1 MPTHNRNMI
10 MTTPPAY
17 YNRPDTEDYEMGNAS
32 ILVNDDNDD
41 MDVDDCEM
49 ADASSE
55 IEKNH
60 GMDVDDCEMTG
71 EDHDWRETMV
81 PRFSIGTTH
90 STRRQERR
98 SSRRSF
104 WRSRSRGYR
113 LEMVGSSAHHDA
125 IMTPI
130 PQKRTYEQS
139 FTLVPT
145 FTMDAEDASPTS
157 PSKRNRLNIVSASI
171 DRRIGNIEDLCKSMG
186 ALELE

>member
-1 MPTHNRNMI
+1 
-10 MTTPPAY
+10 
-17 YNRPDTEDYEMGNAS
+17 
-32 ILVNDDNDD
+32 
-41 MDVDDCEM
+41 
-49 ADASSE
+49 
-55 IEKNH
+55 
-60 GMDVDDCEMTG
+60 
-71 EDHDWRETMV
+71 
-81 PRFSIGTTH
+81 
-90 STRRQERR
+90 
-98 SSRRSF
+98 
-104 WRSRSRGYR
+104 
-113 LEMVGSSAHHDA
+113 MVGSSARHDA

>member
-1 MPTHNRNMI
+1 MI
-10 MTTPPAY
+10 TPPAY
-17 YNRPDTEDYEMGNAS
+17 YNHPNTEDYEMGNAS
-32 ILVNDDNDD
+32 ILVNDNNDD

-49 ADASSE
+49 ADASSA

-71 EDHDWRETMV
+71 EDDDWLETMVV

-90 STRRQERR
+90 STRRQDRR
-98 SSRRSF
+98 NRRRSF
-104 WRSRSRGYR
+104 WRSHSKGYR
-113 LEMVGSSAHHDA
+113 LDMVGSSAHRDA

-139 FTLVPT
+139 FTLVST
-145 FTMDAEDASPTS
+145 FAMDAEDASPRS

-171 DRRIGNIEDLCKSMG
+171 DRRIGNLCKSMG

>member
-1 MPTHNRNMI
+1 MENAI
-10 MTTPPAY
+10 SVS
-17 YNRPDTEDYEMGNAS
+17 DTN
-32 ILVNDDNDD
+32 NDA
-41 MDVDDCEM
+41 MDVDDSEM

-98 SSRRSF
+98 SRRRSF
-104 WRSRSRGYR
+104 WRSHSKGYR
-113 LEMVGSSAHHDA
+113 LDMVGSSAHHDA

-145 FTMDAEDASPTS
+145 FAMDAEEDASPRS

-171 DRRIGNIEDLCKSMG
+171 DRRIGNLCKSMG